1 MFDIATSAAS
11 AGDGLWLS
19 ISDIASRKN
28 VTKQTI
34 SERVNK
40 LVAEHGL
47 STRPGKGKSK
57 LVNLAEYDR
66 LVGETTDL
74 SRQQGADTK
83 SAEDAP
89 TPTREPTFSKAQ
101 ADRAGYEAELKRLD
115 LEERL
120 GKLLSIEDVTRSM
133 ERCAAVIVR
142 EVEQLP
148 DHCDELIA
156 AASKGG
162 APELRQALKELAR
175 KIRLAL
181 EQSMRVLPAED
192 GRAAEDHS

>member
-1 MFDIATSAAS
+1 MFDNAASSAA
-11 AGDGLWLS
+11 AGDGLWLT
-19 ISDIASRKN
+19 ISDIAARKS

-83 SAEDAP
+83 AADEAP
-89 TPTREPTFSKAQ
+89 APARDGTFSKAQ

-142 EVEQLP
+142 EIEQIP
-148 DHCDELIA
+148 DHCDELFG

-162 APELRQALKELAR
+162 APELRQALKDLVR
-175 KIRLAL
+175 KVRLSL
-181 EQSMRVLPAED
+181 EQNMRVLPAED
-192 GRAAEDHS
+192 DRDAGDHS